1 MPKGCQQGEVE
12 SAKSRCD
19 GRPVLVMMTTAAMT
33 LRFLGGQ
40 AQFLTEKG
48 FDVVLLSSPGG
59 ELDRAMFGGCVRT
72 VAVPMKRR
80 PSPIRDVI
88 SLCRV
93 ILALRQLRPMIVS
106 ASTPK
111 AGLLGMIAA
120 TFTRVPVRH
129 YLLRGLPLATA
140 PRRQRPL
147 LWLMERA
154 ACGLAHQVQCVSASL
169 RADVVRRR
177 LCRPEKC
184 VVLAQGSSNGVDA
197 TERFKPALT
206 NARHEL
212 RSKMGLSPAA
222 VAVGFVGRLC
232 RDKGLVELSAAWR
245 QIAARYPEAH
255 LVIVG
260 PAEIDGVESHRAFES
275 LKSAPRVTMSS
286 EFLEARSFYEVMDLL
301 AHPSH
306 REGFPNVCLE
316 AAAMALPVVTTD
328 AVGCRDSVIDGV
340 TGRVVPVRSAA
351 MLASAIGEYIESE
364 RQRIAHGASG
374 RARVLRD
381 FSPTEVWIAQ
391 AELFECMMAAAEG
404 RRHSGR

>member
-1 MPKGCQQGEVE
+1 
-12 SAKSRCD
+12 
-19 GRPVLVMMTTAAMT
+19 MMTTAAMT
-33 LRFLGGQ
+33 LRFLSGQ

-59 ELDRAMFGGCVRT
+59 ELDRAMFGGCVQT
-72 VAVPMKRR
+72 VSVPMKRR
-80 PSPIRDVI
+80 PSPIRDMI

-93 ILALRQLRPMIVS
+93 IVALRRLRPMIVS

-120 TFTRVPVRH
+120 TVTRVPVRH

-140 PRRQRPL
+140 PKWQRPL

-154 ACGLAHQVQCVSASL
+154 ACVLAQQVQCVSASL
-169 RADVVRRR
+169 RDDVVRRR

-197 TERFKPALT
+197 TERFKPAVMD
-206 NARHEL
+206 ARHEL
-212 RSKMGLSPAA
+212 RAKLGLSPTA
-222 VAVGFVGRLC
+222 VVVGFVGRMC
-232 RDKGLVELSAAWR
+232 RDKGIVELSVAWR
-245 QIAARYPEAH
+245 LITAQYPEAH

-260 PAEIDGVESHRAFES
+260 PAEIDDSESHRAIDA
-275 LKSAPRVTMSS
+275 LRSAPRVTMSS
-286 EFLEARSFYEVMDLL
+286 EFREARPYYEVMDVL

-340 TGRVVPVRSAA
+340 TGRVVPAGSATI
-351 MLASAIGEYIESE
+351 LASVLGEYIESAPK
-364 RQRIAHGASG
+364 RTAHGTAG
-374 RARVLRD
+374 RARVLSD
-381 FSPTEVWIAQ
+381 FRPTDVWTAQ
-391 AELFECMMAAAEG
+391 AELYERMMPKAEG
-404 RRHSGR
+404 RRWRCQH